1 MNKNLVIQA
10 LRGIAAL
17 AVVIFHASAL
27 LADLPEDSRR
37 AIYVPMALAGVDLFF
52 LISGY
57 IIAASVSRVQSGWNA
72 SSEFMLKRI
81 IRVWPPYAIA
91 TAIFCLAYFMKNGE
105 GATFAEIARSLA
117 FIQFD
122 NTPSQYGFAALV
134 VGWTLNYEMFFYVVV
149 AAGLLTRY
157 RWAFILAAFAI
168 ALIAI
173 PLLQQ
178 PDLSFVQ
185 LINAER
191 VDANAWVYTN
201 PLCWLF
207 VAGAAIHYLEQ
218 KQLQVK
224 NMYVFSALATVSLAF
239 LMACYLSPSMTRHG
253 LTGMGLAV
261 LPMFM
266 VCVLSRGLIERFV
279 PRWLVYLGDTSFS
292 LYLTHVILLSVVKA
306 ALAPFIG
313 EGYVLMTAA
322 VAVSIA
328 VGALYF
334 SIIERPI
341 SAFLTSQLKVRSSGP
356 KGAAA

>member
-17 AVVIFHASAL
+17 AVVVFHASAL

-37 AIYVPMALAGVDLFF
+37 SIYVPMALAGVDLFF

-57 IIAASVSRVQSGWNA
+57 IIASSVARFDSGWGA
-72 SSEFMLKRI
+72 SSEFILKRL

-91 TAIFCLAYFMKNGE
+91 TAIFCLAYFAKNGD
-105 GATFAEIARSLA
+105 GATLAEIARSLA

-157 RWAFILAAFAI
+157 RWAFILSAFAI
-168 ALIAI
+168 ALIAV
-173 PLLQQ
+173 PLWQQ
-178 PDLSFVQ
+178 PDLSFIQ
-185 LINAER
+185 LLNAER
-191 VDANAWVYTN
+191 VEANAWVYTN
-201 PLCWLF
+201 PLSWLF
-207 VAGAAIHYLEQ
+207 LAGAAIYYLEQ

-224 NMYVFSALATVSLAF
+224 NMYFFTGLTVLSLAF
-239 LMACYLSPSMTRHG
+239 FFACYLSPSMTRHG

-261 LPMFM
+261 LPLFT
-266 VCVLSRGLIERFV
+266 VCVFSRGLIERFM

-313 EGYVLMTAA
+313 EGYALMTAA
-322 VAVSIA
+322 VAVSIV

-341 SAFLTSQLKVRSSGP
+341 SAALTSLLNGRKSRVEN
-356 KGAAA
+356 AAT